1 MNRSLLAVA
10 VLACAACHS
19 APSSSPAAARPAFE
33 PIAGNDALLV
43 WSAGASAT
51 LASELDA
58 RLAEA
63 IRAAPRRASELA
75 TELEDPS
82 FPSEAAELALETVA
96 SPWELRASIDTSNP
110 AEMPFR
116 AQLSARA
123 DDPRS
128 AHERATTFTRLI
140 TAAGVPSLGVN
151 QAMHGLVQVP
161 LEGMN
166 VFHGIAQDGDPS
178 TWRIALGAPELE
190 ARALGTLDLPE
201 GSTPFFAFK
210 IDFRAIE
217 NGLAA
222 VEPEVAATFGQSVAG
237 QGDAIQGGFA
247 HRGGRIVGGIRVRGW
262 EAAQEDA
269 GLEIARP
276 ISREDLELV
285 PGDVAWAAVGTA
297 NARAGFAMLRKTL
310 ADGAAQADLGEG
322 SDPIAMLSALA
333 GFDVEGDLVATL
345 GDAWGVYRSDAGGG
359 AGWLSTVAFVRV
371 DDQERLARTLDEL
384 EAHIAELSMQFA
396 RGYVAVRPVTL
407 AGVEARVL
415 AFPGLPVPLELSW
428 ALAHGAWWFAATPQA
443 LEAALAHAA
452 LVADAQP
459 GTSSSAARKRLDRT
473 GTLLD
478 SAALEGLSSG
488 DLESLYA
495 LSVLDV
501 ERYARDGYAATAAFG
516 SALSNGLSSPSDT
529 ERAPTLLVPG
539 FDELVI
545 GAGTAVSLTRLVDG
559 DLVTTTSSHGSML
572 VNVAA
577 TLGWLGEL
585 PWVFGGLGALAAA
598 QSMGATEV
606 FGMDV
611 ATLPGADPMDG
622 MEGMDEGMGMTEEE
636 IEALIDSVTP
646 PETPPD
652 APSPDEPAPKDEV
665 TPDGDPK

>member
-10 VLACAACHS
+10 VLASTACHS
-19 APSSSPAAARPAFE
+19 TPSSSPAAARPPFE
-33 PIAGNDALLV
+33 PIAGDDALFV
-43 WSAGASAT
+43 WFAGADAT
-51 LASELDA
+51 LASEHDA

-63 IRAAPRRASELA
+63 LRTAPERASELSA
-75 TELEDPS
+75 ELEDPE
-82 FPSEAAELALETVA
+82 FPSQAARLALETVA
-96 SPWELRASIDTSNP
+96 SPWELCASIDGSQP
-110 AEMPFR
+110 GEMPFR
-116 AQLSARA
+116 AQLAARA
-123 DDPRS
+123 ADPKT

-161 LEGMN
+161 LDGMN
-166 VFHGIAQDGDPS
+166 VFHGVAEGGDAS
-178 TWRIALGAPELE
+178 TWRIALGAPRLDT
-190 ARALGTLDLPE
+190 RALGSLDLPL
-201 GSTPFFAFK
+201 GAAPFLAFK

-217 NGLAA
+217 DGLAL
-222 VEPEVAATFGQSVAG
+222 VEPEAAATFAQSVAG

-247 HRGGRIVGGIRVRGW
+247 HSGGRIVGGLRVRGW

-276 ISREDLELV
+276 ITREDLELV

-297 NARAGFAMLRKTL
+297 NARAAFAVLRKTL
-310 ADGAAQADLGEG
+310 ADGAAQADLAQG
-322 SDPIAMLSALA
+322 SDPIEMLSALA
-333 GFDVEGDLVATL
+333 GFDVEEDLVATL

-371 DDQERLARTLDEL
+371 DDEERLARTLDEL

-415 AFPGLPVPLELSW
+415 SFPGLPVPLEFSW

-452 LVADAQP
+452 VVAGTAEAGEDDA
-459 GTSSSAARKRLDRT
+459 

-478 SAALEGLSSG
+478 APALAGLSG
-488 DLESLYA
+488 DDLESLYA

-539 FDELVI
+539 FSELVR

-585 PWVFGGLGALAAA
+585 PWLFGGLGALGVA
-598 QSMGATEV
+598 QTMGATEI
-606 FGMDV
+606 FGID
-611 ATLPGADPMDG
+611 ATTLPGADPMDG

-646 PETPPD
+646 KETPPD
-652 APSPDEPAPKDEV
+652 APLPDEPAPKDEV